1 MEKKNIL
8 IFFDHDFIIRNFL
21 YTNSL
26 KQIDKT
32 HNVKYVFPSSQTK
45 RFSKIPNIENLEYL
59 STEINI
65 KRDYLIKRMYHLIS
79 IKDLSKREI
88 KDKKIMS
95 FFFKKALKK
104 IFLC

>member
-1 MEKKNIL
+1 MTKKNIL

-21 YTNSL
+21 STNSL

-32 HNVKYVFPSSQTK
+32 HNVKYVFPLSKTK
-45 RFSKIPNIENLEYL
+45 RFSNVPNFENLEYL
-59 STEINI
+59 SIDINL

-79 IKDLSKREI
+79 IKDLSKRKI

-95 FFFKKALKK
+95 FFF
-104 IFLC
+104 